1 MNLFEVA
8 KEITRRLESIFLR
21 GQNGDRPVYGGT
33 RKFQTDVHWR
43 DYFLFYEY
51 FHGDNGAGLGAA
63 HQTGWTGIIAR
74 LMDVFARVSATQAL
88 DFGKGKVSATTAQSR
103 RAEPK
108 IA

>member
-8 KEITRRLESIFLR
+8 KEITSRLESIFLR
-21 GQNGDRPVYGGT
+21 GPNGARPVYGHS
-33 RKFQTDVHWR
+33 RKFQTDPYWH

-74 LMDVFARVSATQAL
+74 LMDVFARLSATQAL
-88 DFGKGKVSATTAQSR
+88 DFGKGKVSATAAQLR
-103 RAEPK
+103 MAERK
-108 IA
+108 SA